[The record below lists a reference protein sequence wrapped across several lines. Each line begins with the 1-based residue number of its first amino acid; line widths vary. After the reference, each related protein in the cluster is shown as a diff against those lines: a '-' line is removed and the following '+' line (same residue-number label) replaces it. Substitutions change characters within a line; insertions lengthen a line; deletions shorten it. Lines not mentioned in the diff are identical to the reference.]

1 MKYMLLIYND
11 EGADSSSTPEQMQQL
26 FGGYFAFTEDIRKKG
41 YYVSGDP
48 LQPVSTATLVR
59 QAVRSAAISTDG
71 PYAETKEQ
79 LGGYYI
85 VNCPN
90 LDEALACAKQIC
102 AIHTFSGVA
111 VEVRPVMDM
120 ANMQHG

>member
-11 EGADSSSTPEQMQQL
+11 EGADQKAAPEQMQAL
-26 FGGYFAFTEDIRKKG
+26 FGGYLAFTDEIRKKG
-41 YYVSGDP
+41 QYVAGDP
-48 LQPVSTATLVR
+48 LQPVSTATTVR
-59 QAVRSAAISTDG
+59 QGAHEKSITTDG

-85 VNCPN
+85 VDCPN

-102 AIHTFSGVA
+102 AIHTFSGVC
-111 VEVRPVMDM
+111 VEVRPVMDLSQ
-120 ANMQHG
+120 MQHG

>member
-1 MKYMLLIYND
+1 MKYMLIIYND
-11 EGADSSSTPEQMQQL
+11 EAADGTATPEQMGQH
-26 FGGYFAFTEDIRKKG
+26 FGGYKAFTEGIKQKG
-41 YYVSGDP
+41 IYVAGDP
-48 LQPVSTATLVR
+48 LQPTSTATTIR
-59 QAVRSAAISTDG
+59 QTAKAGALTTDG

-102 AIHTFSGVA
+102 ALHTFSGVA
-111 VEVRPVMDM
+111 VEVRPVM
-120 ANMQHG
+120 NFG

>member
-11 EGADSSSTPEQMQQL
+11 EVADCQATPEQMQEL
-26 FGGYFAFTEDIRKKG
+26 FGGYFAFTDDIKKKG

-48 LQPVSTATLVR
+48 LQTISTATTLR
-59 QAVRSAAISTDG
+59 QAPHSKPISTDG

-85 VNCPN
+85 VDCPN
-90 LDEALACAKQIC
+90 LDDALACAKQIC

-111 VEVRPVMDM
+111 VEVRPVMDV
-120 ANMQHG
+120 AAMQHG

>member
-1 MKYMLLIYND
+1 MKYMLMIYND
-11 EGADSSSTPEQMQQL
+11 EVADCTATKEQMEQL
-26 FGGYFAFTEDIRKKG
+26 FFFFFSFTDDIKKRG
-41 YYVSGDP
+41 IYVAGDP
-48 LQPVSTATLVR
+48 LQPVSTATTLR
-59 QAVRSAAISTDG
+59 QAANSTPLTTDG

-85 VNCPN
+85 VDCPN

-111 VEVRPVMDM
+111 VEVRPVMDVSAM
-120 ANMQHG
+120 MNG